1 VNGYT
6 LEFLD
11 TATGASVQVG
21 CDDSLFSHDE
31 DGEFDDFWW
40 SEGNGSC
47 DCNRNLFWNDKTG
60 ECGDMIR
67 LNIIDP
73 GGRVIY
79 REFKP

>member
-21 CDDSLFSHDE
+21 CDDPLFSYDE
-31 DGEFDDFWW
+31 DGEFDNFWW

-47 DCNRNLFWNDKTG
+47 DCNQNLFWNDKTR
-60 ECGDMIR
+60 ECGEGGKAR
-67 LNIIDP
+67 SKSLGWLVRIIH
-73 GGRVIY
+73 
-79 REFKP
+79 